1 MTESHSPEEVGE
13 LDAQGRRT
21 YTHAILTVY
30 RDAALANYS
39 EAEELINRAL
49 ELRDASHAMLERAGQ
64 IAYQYALD
72 DTVPEEAKLRPED
85 DIAW

>member
-13 LDAQGRRT
+13 LDAQGRRI
-21 YTHAILTVY
+21 YAHAILTVY
-30 RDAALANYS
+30 RDAAMANYA

-49 ELRDASHAMLERAGQ
+49 DLRDAGHAMLERAGQ
-64 IAYQYALD
+64 IAYQHALD
-72 DTVPEEAKLRPED
+72 ETVPEVAQPGPED